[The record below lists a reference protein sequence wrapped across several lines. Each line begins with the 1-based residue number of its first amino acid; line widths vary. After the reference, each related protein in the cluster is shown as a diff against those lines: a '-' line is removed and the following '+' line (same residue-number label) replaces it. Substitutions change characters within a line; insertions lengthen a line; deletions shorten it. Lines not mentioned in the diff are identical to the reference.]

1 MTASGVLTVRRV
13 GKDGALELDFPARK
27 ATRIPM
33 PTGTREALGL
43 RPESFWLA
51 TKAMAVLDDPAALR
65 ALKPDLAWVKALPSD
80 GLIVT
85 APADMDG
92 VDFLSRY
99 FAPHAGIDE
108 DPVTGSAHCTLVPYW
123 VERLDRP
130 VVEAYQ
136 ASSRGGRLSC
146 RLDGERVFMAGA
158 ARLYLEGEA
167 HVDA

>member
-1 MTASGVLTVRRV
+1 MT
-13 GKDGALELDFPARK
+13 KGA
-27 ATRIPM
+27 
-33 PTGTREALGL
+33 REALGL

-51 TKAMAVLDDPAALR
+51 TKAMAVLEDPAVLR
-65 ALKPDLAWVKALPSD
+65 ALKPDLGWVKTLPSD

-85 APADMDG
+85 APGDMDG
-92 VDFLSRY
+92 VDFVSRY

-123 VERLDRP
+123 AERLQRSTLQ
-130 VVEAYQ
+130 AYQ
-136 ASSRGGRLSC
+136 ASSRGGHMSC
-146 RLDGERVFMAGA
+146 RLEGERVFMAGQ